1 MKLRDIPSVHTLL
14 NKLQWE
20 KIYLPREYVRLIIR
34 QELANIRRM
43 VKNGEIPLEESEI
56 NENIYS
62 VVLKLNR
69 PSLTKVING
78 TGIILHTGLGRA
90 PFSRKV
96 LRNAMSEM
104 EGYSNLEIDLKDGKR
119 GERIDHV
126 SLLLNALT
134 GAESSL
140 VVNNNAAAVLLS
152 LNTLAEGKEVLISR
166 GQLVE
171 IGGLFRI
178 PDVIGKSGAKLVEV
192 GTTNRTHFED
202 YVRAISD
209 KTGIILVVHTSNYR
223 IQGFT
228 KEVSLP
234 ELASVCQKKKVSLV
248 VDLGS
253 GALFNLE
260 DADLP
265 YEPVVSDVLKQG
277 ANLVTF
283 SGDKLLGGPQA
294 GVICGKKRLVSKL
307 HRNPLYRAVRC
318 DKMTISLLEQTVR
331 SFRQKPPDRGNLTY
345 LLFTTS
351 RNKLMNRGQRLVKSV
366 SKMAVKKL
374 GLNVVTSEVE
384 AGSGSL
390 PTEKIESA
398 ALQFHTRIIKPSELS
413 ERFRNQK
420 IPILGYV
427 SGNQF
432 RIDLKAVLPGQD
444 KDLTQA
450 IEKIAK
456 TIR

>member
-90 PFSRKV
+90 PLSRKV

-104 EGYSNLEIDLKDGKR
+104 EGYSNLEIDLNDGKR

-166 GQLVE
+166 GQLIE

>member
-20 KIYLPREYVRLIIR
+20 KVYLPREYVKLIIR

-62 VVLKLNR
+62 LVLKLNR

-90 PFSRKV
+90 PLSRKV

-104 EGYSNLEIDLKDGKR
+104 EGYSNLEIDLNDGKR

-166 GQLVE
+166 GQLIE